1 MKQSFNKDEKLKSK
15 KQIEF
20 LFQRGK
26 SSVIYPLKI
35 IWYFTEEPLQARAKV
50 LIGASRRGLKKAT
63 DRNKTKRRIREAYRR
78 NKNNMIESLEKTD
91 QYCALGIL
99 YLGKEMS
106 SFKEMEKKIIDLMHR
121 LIEDNEKNSG

>member
-1 MKQSFNKDEKLKSK
+1 
-15 KQIEF
+15 
-20 LFQRGK
+20 
-26 SSVIYPLKI
+26 
-35 IWYFTEEPLQARAKV
+35 
-50 LIGASRRGLKKAT
+50 
-63 DRNKTKRRIREAYRR
+63 
-78 NKNNMIESLEKTD
+78 MIESLEKTD